1 MTSQKNT
8 EWIAGTT
15 VRRVADGFHFLECP
29 RWRDGRVWM
38 SDFYAHQVL
47 MVDPAS
53 GKVET
58 IAEVPEQPGGLGWLP
73 DGRLL
78 VVSMKDRRLL
88 RREPDGSLVEHAD
101 LSTLS
106 DTNLNDLVVDSAGRA
121 YISNFGFDVMSG
133 APWSHGVIIRVD
145 PDGAAQVV
153 AENLATP
160 NGMALLDGDRT
171 LVAAEA
177 FGDRLT
183 AFTVGSD
190 GALTDQRVWAS
201 FAPKPTG
208 LHLADG
214 TSLPDALAALSSMPD
229 GIAAGPDRTIWMAD
243 PINHRA
249 VRVADGG
256 EILEEISTGEHQVYS
271 CALGGADGHTL
282 FLTCSP
288 GFDEH
293 ERSKTRDSV
302 LLAATV

>member
-1 MTSQKNT
+1 MTGQKSA
-8 EWIAGTT
+8 EQLSGSAVRT
-15 VRRVADGFHFLECP
+15 VATDFKFLECP

-38 SDFYAHQVL
+38 SDFYAHEVL
-47 MVDPAS
+47 SVDPES
-53 GKVET
+53 GEVET
-58 IAEVPEQPGGLGWLP
+58 VAEVPGQPGGLGWLP

-78 VVSMKDRRLL
+78 VVSMKERRLL
-88 RREPDGSLVEHAD
+88 RQEPDGSLVEHAD
-101 LSTLS
+101 LSNLS
-106 DTNLNDLVVDSAGRA
+106 ETNLNDLVVDSAGRA

-133 APWSHGVIIRVD
+133 APWSRGVIIRVD
-145 PDGAAQVV
+145 PDGTAQVAAV
-153 AENLATP
+153 NMSTP
-160 NGMALLDGDRT
+160 NGMALLDDDRT

-208 LHLADG
+208 LDLADG

-229 GIAAGPDRTIWMAD
+229 GIGAGPDRTIWTAD

-249 VRVADGG
+249 LRVADGG
-256 EILEEISTGEHQVYS
+256 EILDVVSTGEHQVYA
-271 CALGGADGHTL
+271 CVLGGTDGRTL